1 MNREAKVE
9 GEFYRLAKNV
19 LEKEGYVLEGVKFG
33 EPEPQYRV
41 DSGISDLMIPT
52 HTAKPLLIVEFKRK
66 IQTARG
72 LRILR
77 DIDPL
82 SPKVTAQALAYAVQC
97 GAPFFATTNGKV
109 LALFTTPERGE
120 AFRMDRHRL
129 LVKGIRLNEE
139 TVKEV
144 LSSVA
149 KRYLGVKVERTPLD
163 WTFIIRLRSFVEWLS
178 GQMLH
183 SVEDRLNTD
192 AKFRERYIEFAK
204 GVGRVPPDV
213 YSREAAYILTN
224 KIVFYKILERYY
236 EGLPILRPLPPK
248 SGADFMEK
256 LKGFFEK
263 AMEVTKDFEPI
274 FAAGF
279 YDEAPLPDDPDVL
292 DEINAFVEDME
303 TYKLEE
309 IGSDV
314 VGFIYE
320 RLIPDEERHQLGQ
333 FYTPPQIAELIVK
346 WAVREAA
353 DTVMDPGCGSGTF
366 LVKAYERL
374 KELRPL
380 ASESVHK
387 EILRQLYA
395 VDINPFPAHITAMNL
410 AMRDVRHPTS
420 EMNIVVNDFFEISP
434 NQKVFTPYT
443 IKTPKGEVRREILMP
458 LVDAVVANPPYTR
471 WTEIPEKTQKA
482 IKRKI
487 GETLKKYN
495 LTARVRQGIEP
506 GIYLHFVI
514 WAQKFLKPGGRLG
527 MIISDSWLQTD
538 YGVDFGRFLLDHFK
552 VKAIIDVSARVF
564 PIPLIGTCIILL
576 EKEPEEKARDDN
588 QVTFLYLDIPKGSS
602 FDVEGILKLIE
613 SGGSLKSTEGINLK
627 IVGQKLMK
635 GRKDKWI
642 EYLFDVNKYLKLIQE
657 SPKVTRLGDLFEV
670 NRGNTYWSIWALK
683 HGARPDVG
691 GESFFY
697 LTDADASA
705 WGLLPDWVHPLLP
718 SSRYAKTFIFTKED
732 WEAIREKGGECWLFV
747 AHKRDLP
754 SNVRDYIKHGETN
767 VYLRAP
773 KKAGAETKTVNLSE
787 ASKAR
792 AKNPKYFYGWY
803 DLGGVEKA
811 PIFAT
816 YGARY
821 RNRFIFMKKSVAL
834 DHRLISLIPKMTL
847 SDVELKSLLAY
858 LNSSFSQLQAEIK
871 GRTAGGVA
879 LLEFD
884 VNTLNEF
891 FVPNPN
897 KLSKDEVDRL
907 ASLFDELEAEARKLG
922 GADTRDDIDKLE
934 EKVINKIDLE
944 IARILGLPKNVAEKV
959 RMLAKTM
966 MERRLARA
974 EEARPEVIRGEEMP
988 RIKVPKKAGRGS
1000 SKEDRLTQPLERWL
1014 R

>member
-1 MNREAKVE
+1 
-9 GEFYRLAKNV
+9 
-19 LEKEGYVLEGVKFG
+19 
-33 EPEPQYRV
+33 
-41 DSGISDLMIPT
+41 
-52 HTAKPLLIVEFKRK
+52 
-66 IQTARG
+66 
-72 LRILR
+72 
-77 DIDPL
+77 
-82 SPKVTAQALAYAVQC
+82 
-97 GAPFFATTNGKV
+97 
-109 LALFTTPERGE
+109 
-120 AFRMDRHRL
+120 
-129 LVKGIRLNEE
+129 
-139 TVKEV
+139 
-144 LSSVA
+144 
-149 KRYLGVKVERTPLD
+149 
-163 WTFIIRLRSFVEWLS
+163 
-178 GQMLH
+178 MLH
-183 SVEDRLNTD
+183 SVEDQLNTD

-204 GVGRVPPDV
+204 GVGGVPPDV

-236 EGLPILRPLPPK
+236 GGLPILRPIPPK

-279 YDEAPLPDDPDVL
+279 YDEAPLPDDPDAL

-527 MIISDSWLQTD
+527 MIISDS
-538 YGVDFGRFLLDHFK
+538 
-552 VKAIIDVSARVF
+552 
-564 PIPLIGTCIILL
+564 
-576 EKEPEEKARDDN
+576 
-588 QVTFLYLDIPKGSS
+588 
-602 FDVEGILKLIE
+602 
-613 SGGSLKSTEGINLK
+613 
-627 IVGQKLMK
+627 
-635 GRKDKWI
+635 
-642 EYLFDVNKYLKLIQE
+642 
-657 SPKVTRLGDLFEV
+657 
-670 NRGNTYWSIWALK
+670 
-683 HGARPDVG
+683 
-691 GESFFY
+691 
-697 LTDADASA
+697 
-705 WGLLPDWVHPLLP
+705 
-718 SSRYAKTFIFTKED
+718 
-732 WEAIREKGGECWLFV
+732 
-747 AHKRDLP
+747 
-754 SNVRDYIKHGETN
+754 
-767 VYLRAP
+767 
-773 KKAGAETKTVNLSE
+773 
-787 ASKAR
+787 
-792 AKNPKYFYGWY
+792 
-803 DLGGVEKA
+803 
-811 PIFAT
+811 
-816 YGARY
+816 
-821 RNRFIFMKKSVAL
+821 
-834 DHRLISLIPKMTL
+834 
-847 SDVELKSLLAY
+847 
-858 LNSSFSQLQAEIK
+858 
-871 GRTAGGVA
+871 
-879 LLEFD
+879 
-884 VNTLNEF
+884 
-891 FVPNPN
+891 
-897 KLSKDEVDRL
+897 
-907 ASLFDELEAEARKLG
+907 
-922 GADTRDDIDKLE
+922 
-934 EKVINKIDLE
+934 
-944 IARILGLPKNVAEKV
+944 VAEEIP
-959 RMLAKTM
+959 T
-966 MERRLARA
+966 
-974 EEARPEVIRGEEMP
+974 
-988 RIKVPKKAGRGS
+988 
-1000 SKEDRLTQPLERWL
+1000 
-1014 R
+1014 